1 MLKPVAVGSALALAL
16 RRRLK
21 MALHRMG
28 SLVVALA
35 ILGASLAGTSAL
47 AQDVVKIGA
56 PLALTGALADSGKK
70 QKLGFDLWLERV
82 NKGGGISIG
91 AKKYKVELV
100 TYDYQTDGKRAGELA
115 EKLISEDKVSFMIA
129 PFGSGHTKITAAVA
143 ERYGV
148 PIVAVASSEAVH
160 DQGFK
165 YLFGTLAPSSGLIEA
180 MLTKFKATK
189 PDLQSIAILGR
200 EDVFPKLMADLMKGA
215 AENAGLK
222 VVYSG
227 TYPIGSVDHSAA
239 LTAMRQAK
247 PDWVYITGYS
257 QDLILARK
265 QMADLG
271 LKSPIVTMIT
281 GPVYKEFIDALGP
294 LAENVTSASWWHWAT
309 PFKSD
314 DVFGTTKEFYDAVV
328 KASGGVEPDY
338 VHASS
343 AASLIVLQKAIE
355 KAASLDREQVRKALA
370 EMDSM
375 TFFGP
380 IKFRADGMNETR
392 ALPLIQIQGGKPVLI
407 YPNELSNAP
416 MKLN

>member
-1 MLKPVAVGSALALAL
+1 MAWRAFGRVMAPAVVVSALW
-16 RRRLK
+16 
-21 MALHRMG
+21 
-28 SLVVALA
+28 SVP
-35 ILGASLAGTSAL
+35 TS

-82 NKGGGISIG
+82 NAAGGISVG
-91 AKKYKVELV
+91 GKKYKVELV

-115 EKLISEDKVSFMIA
+115 EKLINEDKVSFMIA

-160 DQGFK
+160 DQGFMH
-165 YLFGTLAPSSGLIEA
+165 LFGTLAPSSGLIDA
-180 MLTKFKATK
+180 MLAKFKATR

-215 AENAGLK
+215 AEKAGLK

-239 LTAMRQAK
+239 LTAMRQVK

-271 LKSPIVTMIT
+271 LKAPIVTMIT

-309 PFKSD
+309 PFQSD
-314 DVFGTTKEFYDAVV
+314 DVFGTTKAFYDAVV
-328 KASGGVEPDY
+328 KATGGTEPDY

-343 AASLIVLQKAIE
+343 AASLVVLQKAIE
-355 KAASLDREQVRKALA
+355 KAGSLDREKVRAALA
-370 EMDSM
+370 SMDTM

-380 IKFRADGMNETR
+380 IKFRADGMNESR

-407 YPNELSNAP
+407 YPDDLSKVP

>member
-1 MLKPVAVGSALALAL
+1 MAWHRFERLALASAVVSIGL
-16 RRRLK
+16 S
-21 MALHRMG
+21 G
-28 SLVVALA
+28 SPA
-35 ILGASLAGTSAL
+35 I
-47 AQDVVKIGA
+47 AQEVIKIGA

-70 QKLGFDLWLERV
+70 QKLGFDLWLERI
-82 NKGGGISIG
+82 NKAGGISVG
-91 AKKYKVELV
+91 GKKHKVELV

-115 EKLISEDKVSFMIA
+115 EKLINDDKVSFMIA

-165 YLFGTLAPSSGLIEA
+165 HLFGTLAPSSGLTDA

-215 AENAGLK
+215 AEKSGLK

-227 TYPIGSVDHSAA
+227 TYPIGSIDHSAA
-239 LTAMRQAK
+239 LTAMRQVK
-247 PDWVYITGYS
+247 PDWIFITGYS

-271 LKSPIVTMIT
+271 LKAPIITMIT

-328 KASGGVEPDY
+328 KATGGTEPDY

-343 AASLIVLQKAIE
+343 AAALVVLQKAIE
-355 KAASLDREQVRKALA
+355 TAGSLDRGRVRTALA
-370 EMDSM
+370 EMDAM

-380 IKFRADGMNETR
+380 VKFRGDGMNGSRT
-392 ALPLIQIQGGKPVLI
+392 LPLIQIQGGKPVLI
-407 YPNELSNAP
+407 YPDELSKVS

>member
-1 MLKPVAVGSALALAL
+1 MAL
-16 RRRLK
+16 RFTRL
-21 MALHRMG
+21 L
-28 SLVVALA
+28 LA
-35 ILGASLAGTSAL
+35 FAASSAVLYASSAL
-47 AQDVVKIGA
+47 AQDVIRIGA

-82 NKGGGISIG
+82 NKAGGINVG
-91 AKKYKVELV
+91 GKPHKVELV
-100 TYDYQTDGKRAGELA
+100 TYDYQTDGRKAGELA
-115 EKLISEDKVSFMIA
+115 EKLINDDKVSFMIA

-143 ERYGV
+143 ERNGV

-165 YLFGTLAPSSGLIEA
+165 YLFGTLAPSAGLIDA
-180 MLTKFKATK
+180 MLIKFNAAM
-189 PDLQSIAILGR
+189 PGLRSIAILGR
-200 EDVFPKLMADLMKGA
+200 DDVFPKLMADLMKGA
-215 AENAGLK
+215 AEKAGLK

-227 TYPIGSVDHSAA
+227 TYPIGTVDHSAA
-239 LTAMRQAK
+239 LTAMRQVK
-247 PDWVYITGYS
+247 PDWIYITGYS

-265 QMADLG
+265 QMADLA
-271 LKSPIVTMIT
+271 LKAPIVTMIT

-328 KASGGVEPDY
+328 KATGGTEPDY
-338 VHASS
+338 VNASS

-355 KAASLDREQVRKALA
+355 KAGSLDRERVRDALA
-370 EMDSM
+370 HMDTM

-407 YPNELSNAP
+407 YPDELSNVP

>member
-1 MLKPVAVGSALALAL
+1 MAWKGFGPLALVS
-16 RRRLK
+16 
-21 MALHRMG
+21 G
-28 SLVVALA
+28 LVVA
-35 ILGASLAGTSAL
+35 AL
-47 AQDVVKIGA
+47 SSTPALTQDVVKIGA

-82 NKGGGISIG
+82 NKAGGIKAG
-91 AKKYKVELV
+91 GKTYKVELV
-100 TYDYQTDGKRAGELA
+100 SYDYQTDGKRAGELA
-115 EKLISEDKVSFMIA
+115 EKLINDDKVSFMIA

-165 YLFGTLAPSSGLIEA
+165 HLFGTLAPSSGLIDA
-180 MLTKFKATK
+180 MLAKFKATK

-200 EDVFPKLMADLMKGA
+200 EDVFPKLMADLMKGG
-215 AENAGLK
+215 AEKAGLK

-227 TYPIGSVDHSAA
+227 TYPIGSIDHSAA

-247 PDWVYITGYS
+247 PDWIYITGYS

-271 LKSPIVTMIT
+271 LKAPIVTMIT

-328 KASGGVEPDY
+328 KATGGVEPDY

-343 AASLIVLQKAIE
+343 AASLVVLQKAIE
-355 KAASLDREQVRKALA
+355 NAGSLDREKVRAELA
-370 EMDSM
+370 AMDIM

-407 YPNELSNAP
+407 YPNELSNVP
-416 MKLN
+416 MRLN

>member
-1 MLKPVAVGSALALAL
+1 MAWRSFTWLVLASAASSAVLY
-16 RRRLK
+16 
-21 MALHRMG
+21 
-28 SLVVALA
+28 
-35 ILGASLAGTSAL
+35 ASSAL
-47 AQDVVKIGA
+47 AQDVIRIGA

-82 NKGGGISIG
+82 NKAGGISVG
-91 AKKYKVELV
+91 GKPHKVELV
-100 TYDYQTDGKRAGELA
+100 TYDYQTDGRRAGELA
-115 EKLISEDKVSFMIA
+115 EKLINDDKVSFMIA

-148 PIVAVASSEAVH
+148 PIIAVASSEAVH

-165 YLFGTLAPSSGLIEA
+165 YLFGTLAPSGVLIEA
-180 MLTKFKATK
+180 MLTKFKAAM
-189 PDLQSIAILGR
+189 PSLQSIAILGR
-200 EDVFPKLMADLMKGA
+200 DDVFPKLMADLMKDGA
-215 AENAGLK
+215 EKAGLK

-227 TYPIGSVDHSAA
+227 TYPIGTVDHSAA
-239 LTAMRQAK
+239 LTAMRQVK
-247 PDWVYITGYS
+247 PDWIYITGYS

-265 QMADLG
+265 QMADLA
-271 LKSPIVTMIT
+271 LKAPIVTMIT

-328 KASGGVEPDY
+328 KATGGTEPDY
-338 VHASS
+338 VNASS

-355 KAASLDREQVRKALA
+355 KAGSLDRERVRAALA
-370 EMDSM
+370 HMDTM
-375 TFFGP
+375 TFFGHV
-380 IKFRADGMNETR
+380 KFRADGMNETR

-407 YPNELSNAP
+407 YPDELSNLP

>member
-1 MLKPVAVGSALALAL
+1 MAWHRFGRLALASAVVSVGL
-16 RRRLK
+16 C
-21 MALHRMG
+21 G
-28 SLVVALA
+28 SP
-35 ILGASLAGTSAL
+35 AL
-47 AQDVVKIGA
+47 AQDVIKIGA

-70 QKLGFDLWLERV
+70 QKLGFDLWLERI
-82 NKGGGISIG
+82 NKAGGISVG
-91 AKKYKVELV
+91 GQKHKVELV

-115 EKLISEDKVSFMIA
+115 EKLINDDKVSFMIA

-165 YLFGTLAPSSGLIEA
+165 NLFGTLAPSSGLIEA

-189 PDLQSIAILGR
+189 PDLQSIGILGR

-215 AENAGLK
+215 AEKAGLK

-227 TYPIGSVDHSAA
+227 TYAIGSIDHSAA
-239 LTAMRQAK
+239 LTAMRQVK
-247 PDWVYITGYS
+247 PDWIFITGYS

-271 LKSPIVTMIT
+271 VKAPIITMIT

-314 DVFGTTKEFYDAVV
+314 DVFGSTKTFYDAVV
-328 KASGGVEPDY
+328 QATGGTEPDY
-338 VHASS
+338 VNASS
-343 AASLIVLQKAIE
+343 AAALVVLQKAIE
-355 KAASLDREQVRKALA
+355 KAGSLDRARVRNALA
-370 EMDSM
+370 EMDVM

-380 IKFRADGMNETR
+380 IKFRADGMNESRT
-392 ALPLIQIQGGKPVLI
+392 LPLIQIQGGKPVLI
-407 YPNELSNAP
+407 YPDELSKVP

>member
-1 MLKPVAVGSALALAL
+1 MTWRSFAWLVLASAA
-16 RRRLK
+16 
-21 MALHRMG
+21 
-28 SLVVALA
+28 SSA
-35 ILGASLAGTSAL
+35 ILNGSSAL
-47 AQDVVKIGA
+47 AQDVIRIGA

-82 NKGGGISIG
+82 NKAGGISVG
-91 AKKYKVELV
+91 GKPYKVELV
-100 TYDYQTDGKRAGELA
+100 TYDYQTDGRRAGELA
-115 EKLISEDKVSFMIA
+115 EKLINDDKVSFMIA

-165 YLFGTLAPSSGLIEA
+165 YLFGTLAPSGVLIEA
-180 MLTKFKATK
+180 MLTKFKAAM
-189 PDLQSIAILGR
+189 PGLQSIAILGR
-200 EDVFPKLMADLMKGA
+200 DDVFPKLMADLMKGA
-215 AENAGLK
+215 AEKAGLK

-227 TYPIGSVDHSAA
+227 TYPIGTVDHSAA
-239 LTAMRQAK
+239 LTAMRQVK
-247 PDWVYITGYS
+247 PDWIYITGYS

-265 QMADLG
+265 QMADLA
-271 LKSPIVTMIT
+271 LNAPIVTMIT

-294 LAENVTSASWWHWAT
+294 LAENVTSVSWWHWAT

-328 KASGGVEPDY
+328 KATGGTEPDY
-338 VHASS
+338 VNASS

-355 KAASLDREQVRKALA
+355 KAGSLDRERVRTALA
-370 EMDSM
+370 QMDIM

-407 YPNELSNAP
+407 YPDELSNVP

>member
-1 MLKPVAVGSALALAL
+1 MAWRAFGRVMAPAVVVSALW
-16 RRRLK
+16 
-21 MALHRMG
+21 
-28 SLVVALA
+28 SVP
-35 ILGASLAGTSAL
+35 TS

-82 NKGGGISIG
+82 NAAGGISVG
-91 AKKYKVELV
+91 GKKYKVELV

-115 EKLISEDKVSFMIA
+115 EKLINEDKVSFMIA

-160 DQGFK
+160 DQGFRH
-165 YLFGTLAPSSGLIEA
+165 LFGTLAPSSGLIDA
-180 MLTKFKATK
+180 MLAKFKATR

-215 AENAGLK
+215 AEKAGLK

-239 LTAMRQAK
+239 LTAMRQVK

-271 LKSPIVTMIT
+271 LKAPIVTMIT

-309 PFKSD
+309 PFQSD
-314 DVFGTTKEFYDAVV
+314 DVFGTTKAFYDAVV
-328 KASGGVEPDY
+328 KATGGTEPDY

-343 AASLIVLQKAIE
+343 AASLVVLQKAIE
-355 KAASLDREQVRKALA
+355 KAGSLDREKVRNALA
-370 EMDSM
+370 EMDAM

-380 IKFRADGMNETR
+380 IKFRADGMNESR

-407 YPNELSNAP
+407 YPDDLSKVP

>member
-1 MLKPVAVGSALALAL
+1 MAL
-16 RRRLK
+16 RFTRL
-21 MALHRMG
+21 L
-28 SLVVALA
+28 LA
-35 ILGASLAGTSAL
+35 FAASSAVLYASSAL
-47 AQDVVKIGA
+47 AQDVIRIGA

-82 NKGGGISIG
+82 NKAGGINVG
-91 AKKYKVELV
+91 GKPHKVELV
-100 TYDYQTDGKRAGELA
+100 TYDYQTDGRKAGELA
-115 EKLISEDKVSFMIA
+115 EKLINDDKVSFMIA

-143 ERYGV
+143 ERNGV

-165 YLFGTLAPSSGLIEA
+165 YLFGTLAPSAGLIDA
-180 MLTKFKATK
+180 MLIKFKAAM
-189 PDLQSIAILGR
+189 PGVRSIAILGR
-200 EDVFPKLMADLMKGA
+200 DDVFPKLMADLMKGA
-215 AENAGLK
+215 AEKAGLK

-227 TYPIGSVDHSAA
+227 TYPIGTVDHSAA
-239 LTAMRQAK
+239 LTAMRQVK
-247 PDWVYITGYS
+247 PDWIYITGYS

-265 QMADLG
+265 QMADLA
-271 LKSPIVTMIT
+271 LKAPIVTMIT

-328 KASGGVEPDY
+328 KATGGTEPDY
-338 VHASS
+338 VNASS

-355 KAASLDREQVRKALA
+355 KAGSLDRDRVRDALA
-370 EMDSM
+370 HMDTM

-407 YPNELSNAP
+407 YPDELSNVP

>member
-1 MLKPVAVGSALALAL
+1 MAWRGFGRLTLA
-16 RRRLK
+16 
-21 MALHRMG
+21 
-28 SLVVALA
+28 STVVAAGLSA
-35 ILGASLAGTSAL
+35 TPAS
-47 AQDVVKIGA
+47 AQDIIKIGA
-56 PLALTGALADSGKK
+56 PVALTGALADSGKK

-82 NKGGGISIG
+82 NNAGGISVG
-91 AKKYKVELV
+91 GKKYKVELV

-115 EKLISEDKVSFMIA
+115 EKLINEDKVSFMIA

-148 PIVAVASSEAVH
+148 PIIAVASSEAVH

-165 YLFGTLAPSSGLIEA
+165 NLFGTLAPSSGLIDA
-180 MLTKFKATK
+180 MLTKFKSAK

-200 EDVFPKLMADLMKGA
+200 EDVFPKLMADLMKAA

-227 TYPIGSVDHSAA
+227 TYAIGSVDHSAA
-239 LTAMRQAK
+239 LTAMRQVK
-247 PDWVYITGYS
+247 PDWVYVTGYS

-271 LKSPIVTMIT
+271 LMAPIVTMIT
-281 GPVYKEFIDALGP
+281 GPVYKEYIDALGP

-328 KASGGVEPDY
+328 KATGGTEPDY

-343 AASLIVLQKAIE
+343 AASLVVLQKAIE
-355 KAASLDREQVRKALA
+355 KAGSLDRDKVRTALA
-370 EMDSM
+370 EMDTM

-380 IKFRADGMNETR
+380 VKFRADGMNESR

-407 YPNELSNAP
+407 YPNELSSTP

>member
-1 MLKPVAVGSALALAL
+1 MAWRAFGRVMAPAVVVSALW
-16 RRRLK
+16 
-21 MALHRMG
+21 
-28 SLVVALA
+28 SVP
-35 ILGASLAGTSAL
+35 TS

-82 NKGGGISIG
+82 NAAGGISVG
-91 AKKYKVELV
+91 GKKYKVELV

-115 EKLISEDKVSFMIA
+115 EKLINEDKVSFMIA

-160 DQGFK
+160 DQGFRH
-165 YLFGTLAPSSGLIEA
+165 LFGTLAPSSGLIDA
-180 MLTKFKATK
+180 MLAKFKATR

-215 AENAGLK
+215 AEKAGLK

-239 LTAMRQAK
+239 LTAMRQVK

-271 LKSPIVTMIT
+271 LKAPIVTMIT

-309 PFKSD
+309 PFQSD
-314 DVFGTTKEFYDAVV
+314 DVFGTTKAFYDAVV
-328 KASGGVEPDY
+328 KATGGTEPDY

-343 AASLIVLQKAIE
+343 AASLVVLQKAIE
-355 KAASLDREQVRKALA
+355 KAGSLDREKVRAALA
-370 EMDSM
+370 SMDTM

-380 IKFRADGMNETR
+380 IKFRADGMNESR

-407 YPNELSNAP
+407 YPDDLSKVP

>member
-1 MLKPVAVGSALALAL
+1 MAL
-16 RRRLK
+16 RFTRL
-21 MALHRMG
+21 L
-28 SLVVALA
+28 LA
-35 ILGASLAGTSAL
+35 FAASSAVLYASSAL
-47 AQDVVKIGA
+47 AQDVIRIGA

-82 NKGGGISIG
+82 NKAGGINVG
-91 AKKYKVELV
+91 GKPHKVELV
-100 TYDYQTDGKRAGELA
+100 TYDYQTDGRKAGELA
-115 EKLISEDKVSFMIA
+115 EKLINDDKVSFMIA

-143 ERYGV
+143 ERNGV

-165 YLFGTLAPSSGLIEA
+165 YLFGTLAPSAGLIDA
-180 MLTKFKATK
+180 MLIKFKAAM
-189 PDLQSIAILGR
+189 PGLRSIAILGR
-200 EDVFPKLMADLMKGA
+200 DDVFPKLMADLMKGA
-215 AENAGLK
+215 AEKASLK

-227 TYPIGSVDHSAA
+227 TYPIGAVDHSAA
-239 LTAMRQAK
+239 LTAMRQVK
-247 PDWVYITGYS
+247 PDWIYITGYS

-265 QMADLG
+265 QMADLA
-271 LKSPIVTMIT
+271 LKAPIVTMIT

-328 KASGGVEPDY
+328 KATGGPEPDY
-338 VHASS
+338 VNASS

-355 KAASLDREQVRKALA
+355 KAGSLDRERVRDALA
-370 EMDSM
+370 HMDTM

-407 YPNELSNAP
+407 YPDELSNVP

>member
-1 MLKPVAVGSALALAL
+1 MAWRGFGRLTLA
-16 RRRLK
+16 
-21 MALHRMG
+21 
-28 SLVVALA
+28 STVVAAGLSMTP
-35 ILGASLAGTSAL
+35 AS
-47 AQDVVKIGA
+47 AQDVIKIGA
-56 PLALTGALADSGKK
+56 PVALTGALADSGKK

-82 NKGGGISIG
+82 NNAGGISVG
-91 AKKYKVELV
+91 GKKYKVELV

-115 EKLISEDKVSFMIA
+115 EKLINEDKVSFMIA

-165 YLFGTLAPSSGLIEA
+165 NLFGTLAPSSGLIDA
-180 MLTKFKATK
+180 MLTKFKSAK

-215 AENAGLK
+215 AEKAGLK

-227 TYPIGSVDHSAA
+227 TYAIGSVDHSAA
-239 LTAMRQAK
+239 LTAMRQVK
-247 PDWVYITGYS
+247 PDWVYVTGYS

-271 LKSPIVTMIT
+271 LKAPIVTMIT
-281 GPVYKEFIDALGP
+281 GPVYKEYIDALGP

-328 KASGGVEPDY
+328 KATGGTEPDY

-343 AASLIVLQKAIE
+343 AASLVVLQKAIE
-355 KAASLDREQVRKALA
+355 KAGSLDRDKVRTALA
-370 EMDSM
+370 EMDTM

-380 IKFRADGMNETR
+380 VKFRADGMNESR

-407 YPNELSNAP
+407 YPNDLSSAA

>member
-1 MLKPVAVGSALALAL
+1 MARRFTRLLFAFAASSAVLY
-16 RRRLK
+16 
-21 MALHRMG
+21 
-28 SLVVALA
+28 
-35 ILGASLAGTSAL
+35 ASSAL
-47 AQDVVKIGA
+47 AQDVIRIGA

-70 QKLGFDLWLERV
+70 QKLSFDLWLERV
-82 NKGGGISIG
+82 NKAGGINVG
-91 AKKYKVELV
+91 GKPHKVELV
-100 TYDYQTDGKRAGELA
+100 TYDYQTDGRKAGELA
-115 EKLISEDKVSFMIA
+115 EKLINDDKVSFMIA

-143 ERYGV
+143 ERNGV

-165 YLFGTLAPSSGLIEA
+165 YLFGTLAPSAGLIDA
-180 MLTKFKATK
+180 MLIKFKAAM
-189 PDLQSIAILGR
+189 PGLRSIAILGR
-200 EDVFPKLMADLMKGA
+200 DDVFPKLMADLMKGA
-215 AENAGLK
+215 AEKASLK

-227 TYPIGSVDHSAA
+227 TYPIGTVDHSAA
-239 LTAMRQAK
+239 LTAMRQVK
-247 PDWVYITGYS
+247 PDWIYITGYS

-265 QMADLG
+265 QMADLA
-271 LKSPIVTMIT
+271 LKAPIVTMIT

-328 KASGGVEPDY
+328 KATGGTEPDY
-338 VHASS
+338 VNASS

-355 KAASLDREQVRKALA
+355 KAGSLDRERVRDALA
-370 EMDSM
+370 HMDTM

-392 ALPLIQIQGGKPVLI
+392 ALPLIQIQAGKPVLI
-407 YPNELSNAP
+407 YPNELSTTA
-416 MKLN
+416 MRLN

>member
-1 MLKPVAVGSALALAL
+1 
-16 RRRLK
+16 

-115 EKLISEDKVSFMIA
+115 EKLINEDKVSFMIA

-165 YLFGTLAPSSGLIEA
+165 YLFGTRDECFLVALGD
-180 MLTKFKATK
+180 T
-189 PDLQSIAILGR
+189 LQERRRVRDHEGVLRRCGEGVGRRRARLCACLLGR
-200 EDVFPKLMADLMKGA
+200 FTDCA
-215 AENAGLK
+215 AEG
-222 VVYSG
+222 
-227 TYPIGSVDHSAA
+227 
-239 LTAMRQAK
+239 
-247 PDWVYITGYS
+247 
-257 QDLILARK
+257 
-265 QMADLG
+265 
-271 LKSPIVTMIT
+271 
-281 GPVYKEFIDALGP
+281 
-294 LAENVTSASWWHWAT
+294 
-309 PFKSD
+309 
-314 DVFGTTKEFYDAVV
+314 
-328 KASGGVEPDY
+328 
-338 VHASS
+338 
-343 AASLIVLQKAIE
+343 
-355 KAASLDREQVRKALA
+355 DREGRIAR
-370 EMDSM
+370 S
-375 TFFGP
+375 
-380 IKFRADGMNETR
+380 RAG
-392 ALPLIQIQGGKPVLI
+392 A
-407 YPNELSNAP
+407 
-416 MKLN
+416 

>member
-1 MLKPVAVGSALALAL
+1 MAWKGFRSLALLSGLGVAAL
-16 RRRLK
+16 SATP
-21 MALHRMG
+21 AL
-28 SLVVALA
+28 S
-35 ILGASLAGTSAL
+35 
-47 AQDVVKIGA
+47 QDVVRIGA

-82 NKGGGISIG
+82 NKSGGIKTG
-91 AKKYKVELV
+91 GKTYKVELV
-100 TYDYQTDGKRAGELA
+100 SYDYQTDGKRAGELA
-115 EKLISEDKVSFMIA
+115 EKLINDDKVSFMIA

-165 YLFGTLAPSSGLIEA
+165 HLFGTLAPSSGLIEA

-200 EDVFPKLMADLMKGA
+200 EDVFPKLMADLMKA
-215 AENAGLK
+215 AADKAGLK
-222 VVYSG
+222 VVYTS

-271 LKSPIVTMIT
+271 LKAPIITMIT
-281 GPVYKEFIDALGP
+281 GPVYKEFIDALGS

-328 KASGGVEPDY
+328 KATGGVEPDY
-338 VHASS
+338 VHPSS
-343 AASLIVLQKAIE
+343 AASLVVLQKAIE
-355 KAASLDREQVRKALA
+355 KAGSLDREKVRAALA
-370 EMDSM
+370 DIDTM

-380 IKFRADGMNETR
+380 VKFRADGMNETR

-407 YPNELSNAP
+407 YPNDLSNVP